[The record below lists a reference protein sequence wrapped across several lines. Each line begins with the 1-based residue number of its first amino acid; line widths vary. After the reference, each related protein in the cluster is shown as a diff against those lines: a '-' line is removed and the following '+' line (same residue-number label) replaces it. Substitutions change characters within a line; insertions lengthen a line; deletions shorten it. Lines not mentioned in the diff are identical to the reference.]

1 MSSLCGVITRDPAM
15 DNKSEWGVKVMD
27 RRTWMGATL
36 AGVSAGLCAGSLPAR
51 ESLQDEDQGWIDSHV
66 HVWTNQF
73 DRYPIVP
80 PFRPEEMEP
89 RTFEPE
95 VLLGHARPAGVSR
108 IVLVQMSYYGAD
120 NRYML
125 DVMQEHPGTFGG
137 IGIVDQA
144 KKPVEAMQELKGQ
157 GVRGFR
163 IQPHDA
169 KPDRWLSDEA
179 SRAMWTCANDENLAM
194 CALIDPP
201 FLASLERELRL
212 RPKTPV
218 VIDHFARIGIGGTV
232 RESDLESLLK
242 LADYEQVHVKVSA
255 YYALGAKRA
264 PYVDLLP
271 MIDKVVGAYGAER
284 CMWGSDAPYQVMEG
298 HTYADSI
305 ALITDRWEATEE
317 TKNWLL
323 RGTAEKLFF

>member
-1 MSSLCGVITRDPAM
+1 M
-15 DNKSEWGVKVMD
+15 DKRGEFGSQGLD
-27 RRTWMGATL
+27 RRTWLGATL
-36 AGVSAGLCAGSLPAR
+36 AGVTVALGAEPLRASIDASTR
-51 ESLQDEDQGWIDSHV
+51 RDGWIDSHV

-80 PFRPEEMEP
+80 PFQPEEMQP
-89 RTFEPE
+89 PTFEPE
-95 VLLGHARPAGVSR
+95 TLLGHAMPSGVGR
-108 IVLVQMSYYGAD
+108 IVLVQMSYYGSD

-125 DVMQEHPGTFGG
+125 DVMKAHPGTFGG
-137 IGIVDQA
+137 IGIVDPA
-144 KKPVEAMQELKGQ
+144 NRPVEAMKGLKEQ

-169 KPDRWLSDEA
+169 TADRWLDDEA

-201 FLASLERELRL
+201 FLASLERELKR

-218 VIDHFARIGIGGTV
+218 VIDHFARIGISGSI
-232 RESDLESLLK
+232 REKDLEALLK
-242 LADYEQVHVKVSA
+242 LADYEKVHVKISA
-255 YYALGAKRA
+255 YYALGKKQS

-271 MIDKVVGAYGAER
+271 MIEKVIAAYGADR

-298 HTYADSI
+298 HNYQDSL
-305 ALITDRWEATEE
+305 ALITEHLEASEE
-317 TKNWLL
+317 TKGWLL